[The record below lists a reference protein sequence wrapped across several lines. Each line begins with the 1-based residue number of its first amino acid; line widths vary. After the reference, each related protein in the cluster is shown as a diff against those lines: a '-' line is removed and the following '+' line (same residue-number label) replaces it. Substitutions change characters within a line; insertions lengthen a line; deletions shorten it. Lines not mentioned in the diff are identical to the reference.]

1 MSNTFSPRKAATV
14 TSSTTGEDVMRS
26 FLEAAADEAFGRAR
40 METSY
45 MPDGTFRLAVEQE
58 TWDPQ
63 YPSETNYVEHVF
75 IFYPSR
81 KKVVYTVQ
89 GATKARNQE
98 HVLTVDIYTASVSK
112 LARLMRAFKASS
124 SERDTPSLDD
134 SAPLEHFT
142 ERGASLRTRL
152 IRLAASKPEIRAE
165 ILSLL
170 D

>member
-1 MSNTFSPRKAATV
+1 MTTLSTRTAATI
-14 TSSTTGEDVMRS
+14 SANTTGEDVMRS
-26 FLEAAADEAFGRAR
+26 FLEAAADEAFGRSR

-45 MPDGTFRLAVEQE
+45 MPDGSFRLLVEQE

-63 YPSETNYVEHVF
+63 YPSETVYVEHVF
-75 IFYPSR
+75 TFYPSR
-81 KKVVYTVQ
+81 KKVMYTVQ
-89 GATKARNQE
+89 GQGKVRPQE
-98 HVLTVDIYTASVSK
+98 QTLTVDIYIASVSK
-112 LARLMRAFKASS
+112 LARIMRSFKASF
-124 SERDTPSLDD
+124 SERDTPSLGD